1 MNFRQGFC
9 TLVLFII
16 TPLGIFG
23 RRSVL
28 PGQQHSSVTNR
39 TVYNR
44 ARRQAGVCYS
54 STSCSGDIIPATSER
69 ECCVGTD
76 NGLSFSSGG
85 VCIRCIGVLLSFSL
99 YNYHSLTTFCSL
111 FSVHGFTRARYQ
123 VVEGERVDVSFQLN
137 VKGTSQFESSLNIR
151 GEVTASADG
160 TASKNDVILPHNSLV
175 LFFNTIGFSDFESFL
190 SQTIS
195 ITRFTNRAEI
205 RLFSIDDHITLE
217 YDDRVLLTFT
227 PANPDFIPSLEGFGE
242 YMRHTVTIDI
252 IDNDSK

>member
-1 MNFRQGFC
+1 MVSGVFC
-9 TLVLFII
+9 QSKNTMDF
-16 TPLGIFG
+16 PLGIFG

-28 PGQQHSSVTNR
+28 TGQQHSAVTNR

-54 STSCSGDIIPATSER
+54 STTCSGDIIPAKSER

-85 VCIRCIGVLLSFSL
+85 VCIRCIGVLYHSL
-99 YNYHSLTTFCSL
+99 YHSLTTFCSL

-175 LFFNTIGFSDFESFL
+175 YIFF
-190 SQTIS
+190 
-195 ITRFTNRAEI
+195 
-205 RLFSIDDHITLE
+205 
-217 YDDRVLLTFT
+217 
-227 PANPDFIPSLEGFGE
+227 
-242 YMRHTVTIDI
+242 
-252 IDNDSK
+252 